1 MKVAVTGAT
10 GVLGTSAVRVM
21 IAAGYEVVGLART
34 PQKAEALREM
44 GVEVARA
51 SLFHHHDLVSVFEG
65 CDAVCNLA
73 THIPVGYTGLLP
85 GAWRENDRL
94 RTEGVRSVVAAARE
108 AGVRRF
114 VQESVSFLY
123 ADNGDGWIN
132 EESPLGITPTTEP
145 ASVGESHVQDYRC
158 GSRHGVVLRFGTI
171 VGDDG
176 LTRWM
181 LRSARNGRPIGV
193 GDPDNWAHLVHT
205 DDLGPAVLAAL
216 SAPSGVY
223 NVGAEPVRRADLVQG
238 FADAVGQD
246 HGSFLGVLTKR
257 LAGARVEPMTRSLR
271 VSSEHFTAQTGWSPR
286 RNDFDASWFEVV
298 RTRSKAMQ

>member
-10 GVLGTSAVRVM
+10 GVLGTSAVRAM
-21 IAAGYEVVGLART
+21 IAAGHDVVGLART
-34 PQKAEALREM
+34 PQKAETLRGM
-44 GVEVARA
+44 GVEPARA
-51 SLFHHHDLVSVFEG
+51 SLFDHDDLVSVFEG

-73 THIPVGYTGLLP
+73 THIPVGYAGLLP

-94 RTEGVRSVVAAARE
+94 RTEGVRSVVAAARD

-114 VQESVSFLY
+114 VQESVSFIY
-123 ADNGDGWIN
+123 ADNGDGWIT
-132 EESPLGITPTTEP
+132 EESPLGITPATEP
-145 ASVGESHVQDYRC
+145 ASVGESHVQDYNC
-158 GSRHGVVLRFGTI
+158 GSRHGVVLRFGNI

-181 LRSARNGRPIGV
+181 LRSASNGRPIGV
-193 GDPDNWAHLVHT
+193 GSPDNWAHLVHT

-238 FADAVGQD
+238 FADTVGQD
-246 HGSFLGVLTKR
+246 RGSFLGVLTKR

-286 RNDFDASWFEVV
+286 HNEFDASWFEGLGI
-298 RTRSKAMQ
+298 RSKAMQ